1 MINTSDAIYVME
13 LKVDATAKEALD
25 QINEKQYTLP
35 YFSDSKHIVKLGIS
49 FSSRTRTI
57 EDWIVEE

>member
-1 MINTSDAIYVME
+1 ME